1 MMRLLAAAIVLL
13 TSATATAGLITQ
25 PANVDPTTEL
35 PIDSPIESLFRAGRT
50 QALDFGSLSDKQ
62 KHALMLVSAQNG
74 QIDAAIEI
82 AESLATARKD
92 DVSVRA
98 LRAGR
103 LIQRYELPAAVAQLK
118 VLQPANAFEI
128 ATVELMWALLEV
140 SRDADRKAL
149 DHLNN
154 VHAQLPD
161 HPYAHNVKGVLLTS
175 VKRFDDARRAFERA
189 LKQIPKM
196 DAAHANWGFT
206 ELQDGKPAEAVRHF
220 DQAIGLNAQNC
231 QARFGKALLLR
242 GQGNP
247 SVALDTLAPCSANKR
262 DLGIRMLAAE
272 SLLDLGKNAEALT
285 SLQQT
290 EGLDKDSQG
299 KLLLAKAALRK
310 GDADAALRYA
320 NGVEPQAQYY
330 KAVALLSKGD
340 AVSARRALQPL
351 LKSAQAPANA
361 RLLDAIATLQ
371 LKQPLAAGDIQRIA
385 QNKSLAPFSALL
397 SALVATDPTVAVAQF
412 KNSASLLQ
420 GTDFSPVSAD
430 AIAKQLKSP
439 QMPDVIVALFFD
451 LMSMQSSADRYLTKA
466 EASDDGFLTQYLLGM
481 HAFQGN
487 QNDSAIARL
496 RKSLQ
501 IEARFFAA
509 RFLLADALLRGN
521 QLDASLAEY
530 EKALAIKPEPG
541 AALKAGV
548 LAEKLGKLDVA
559 EKHLRTVVQSAPD
572 NFIGYNQLA
581 WFLVSHDRK
590 VDEAV
595 ILATKAT
602 QLAPDDPNTLDTLGW
617 ALFVRGQYGSAV
629 STLWRASMLSGA
641 TNAGILFHLAMAENK
656 AGNPK
661 NALDAAQRAKAIG
674 VPRQYTAQLDK
685 LLQDLARAK

>member
-1 MMRLLAAAIVLL
+1 MTRLLAVAIVLL
-13 TSATATAGLITQ
+13 SSTTAMAGLITQ
-25 PANVDPTTEL
+25 PASIDPANEL
-35 PIDSPIESLFRAGRT
+35 PIHSPIESLFRAGRA
-50 QALDFGSLSDKQ
+50 QPLDFGSLSDQQ

-82 AESLATARKD
+82 AESLASARKE

-103 LIQRYELPAAVAQLK
+103 QIQRYELPAAEAQLK
-118 VLQPANAFEI
+118 ALAPKDKFEI
-128 ATVELMWALLEV
+128 ANVELMWALLEA
-140 SRDADRKAL
+140 SRDEDRKAL
-149 DHLNN
+149 DHLNG

-175 VKRFDDARRAFERA
+175 MKRLDDARRAFERA
-189 LKQIPKM
+189 LQQIPKM
-196 DAAHANWGFT
+196 DAAHANWGFA
-206 ELQDGKPAEAVRHF
+206 ELQDGKPAEAARHF
-220 DQAIGLNAQNC
+220 DQAISLNAQNC

-262 DLGIRMLAAE
+262 DIGIRMLTAE
-272 SLLDLGKNAEALT
+272 SLLDLGKNAEAFT

-290 EGLDKDSQG
+290 EGLDKDSEG

-330 KAVALLSKGD
+330 KAVALLAKGD
-340 AVSARRALQPL
+340 AANARRALQPL

-397 SALVATDPTVAVAQF
+397 SAQIATDPKVAVAEF
-412 KNSASLLQ
+412 KNSAALMQ

-430 AIAKQLKSP
+430 AIAKQLKST

-481 HAFQGN
+481 RAFQGN
-487 QNDSAIARL
+487 RNDAAIARL

-501 IEARFFAA
+501 IETRFFAA
-509 RFLLADALLRGN
+509 RFLLAEALLRGD

-581 WFLVSHDRK
+581 WFLASHGRK

-602 QLAPDDPNTLDTLGW
+602 QLAPKDPNTLDTLGW

-629 STLWRASMLSGA
+629 STLQRASQLSGGK
-641 TNAGILFHLAMAENK
+641 NAGILFHLAMAENK

-661 NALDAAQRAKAIG
+661 GALANAQKAKSVG
-674 VPRQYTAQLDK
+674 VQPQYTAPLDK
-685 LLQDLARAK
+685 LLGDLSRAK